1 MIVIV
6 IVGIIEIEMAGM
18 KEEEI
23 MVAVIMI
30 GVCVIVSFFY
40 VICTAD

>member
-30 GVCVIVSFFY
+30 GAYVIVSFFY
-40 VICTAD
+40 VICTAG